1 MTIEW
6 ARLKPEPRAEVP
18 DRGIF
23 LQARGGS
30 LALLLHGLTG
40 SPSELGYVA
49 FHLQRRGGITVHCP
63 RLANH
68 GQPLALLART
78 RWQELYASAKIAF
91 LEARAEARTRG
102 SALVVGGLSI
112 GANLALMLAAEFPE
126 DVAGVACLSPTL
138 FYDGWNV
145 PWQHKLLPLAR
156 YTPLKN
162 FTFLR
167 EGPPFG
173 LKDEALRERIAARY
187 GEMSL
192 RDSSGAAALGYAY
205 FPVRLFCEVQPLIRR
220 CIRALPAV
228 KAPLLLL
235 QAENDDM
242 TSPRNSQFI
251 YDRVRSPRRELVL
264 LRNSYHL
271 VSTDLERA
279 AVAGRLQ
286 AFCRSLESEARPARE
301 KALARA

>member
-6 ARLKPEPRAEVP
+6 GWLRSKAKVALP

-30 LALLLHGLTG
+30 MALLLHGLTG
-40 SPSELGYVA
+40 SPAELGYVA
-49 FHLQRRGGITVHCP
+49 FHLQRRGGVTVHCP

-68 GQPLALLART
+68 GQPLAVLART
-78 RWQELYASAKIAF
+78 TWRELYDSAKAAF
-91 LEARAEARTRG
+91 FEARTEARARG
-102 SALVVGGLSI
+102 IELAVGGLSI
-112 GANLALMLAAEFPE
+112 GANLALMLAAEYPE

-145 PWQHKLLPLAR
+145 PWVHRLLPLAR
-156 YTPLKN
+156 FTPLKN
-162 FTFLR
+162 FAFMR

-173 LKDEALRERIAARY
+173 LKDEALRERIGARY
-187 GEMSL
+187 DVMSL
-192 RDSSGAAALGYAY
+192 GDSSSAAALGYAH
-205 FPVRLFCEVQPLIRR
+205 FPVRLFCELRPLIRHCVR
-220 CIRALPAV
+220 LLPSV
-228 KAPLLLL
+228 RAPLLLL

-279 AVAGRLQ
+279 AVAGHLQ
-286 AFCRSLESEARPARE
+286 AFCRSLEAEEPPTTRRE
-301 KALARA
+301 IASA